1 MEIREKINLISE
13 NLLKMFETT
22 ISYLNNAFSYYNNEA
37 NKKDEMIND
46 DIIDRL
52 ERQIEEDCLL
62 VILKER
68 PFASDLR
75 KVTGYFKLVEDIE
88 RLGDHAEDIA
98 WVSKNLYK
106 AKEAYRSPNVEKII
120 NVALSM
126 VNDAYKSLATGD
138 SELAKDVIKRDD
150 IVDALYL
157 DLLKEIPVSKENYAL
172 NDAYVIY
179 TTLLVKYVERI
190 ADHASNIAEWAVY
203 IQNGYYKDKVII

>member
-138 SELAKDVIKRDD
+138 SELAKDAIKRDD